1 MTSVGDY
8 DLEHQIGAGAS
19 GTVWKAHRR
28 GPVTRVVALKRL
40 RAGSSSLDLA
50 RIRREATVLTE
61 LDHPHVVRV
70 LEVIHDGDGVALA
83 MQYAPGGSLDDLLA
97 ERRRLTPGQVVAV
110 AAPIA
115 DALASAHRR
124 GVLHG
129 DVKPANVLFTSDGE
143 PLLTDFGVART
154 LGHVTSDQISGT
166 AEYLAPELLDGAQP
180 DPRADIYSLAVVCYQ
195 ALAGQPPYTGP
206 VPLAVARAA
215 DVGDH
220 VRLETMPDVPEALAR
235 VVEQAMDRR
244 PERRFATADELARAL
259 RTTVPAGEV
268 RVPGPAAAPRHD
280 ADDTST
286 GLTRTFGPRPP
297 RPEPTEPR
305 PRRRVPLVA
314 VAGLL
319 AAGGIYLVRGP
330 LASDDGDRDPE
341 VDCPVVAPPV
351 AAPGGQVVDGDV
363 AGDGCTVSGVFES
376 GRLPDGT
383 PGMVLTIL
391 LDGVPKQIGIGAPG
405 DQLVLGDWN
414 CDGVDTPGLYRAGE
428 GDVQYFDVWP
438 AVEQRSYRPDAT
450 EQVITGGVATLVR
463 GQGTD
468 GDCDRIDVSASSSEA
483 DAPGAAGGG
492 RPPVATE
499 VRAPHSAS
507 RTAGTPASAIIV
519 AAGGIRIARRAGAA
533 RPGQIRRL
541 GTSGTSD
548 RQVRHR

>member
-40 RAGSSSLDLA
+40 RAGSSSVDLA

-97 ERRRLTPGQVVAV
+97 ERRRLTPGQAVAV

-124 GVLHG
+124 GILHG

-180 DPRADIYSLAVVCYQ
+180 DPRADIYSLGIVCYQ
-195 ALAGQPPYTGP
+195 ALTGQPPYTGP

-215 DVGDH
+215 DAGDH
-220 VRLETMPDVPEALAR
+220 PRLDRMPDVPDALAR
-235 VVEQAMDRR
+235 VVEQAMHRR

-268 RVPGPAAAPRHD
+268 RVPGPAAAPRRD

-297 RPEPTEPR
+297 RAEPTEAR

-330 LASDDGDRDPE
+330 LASDDDGERDAA
-341 VDCPVVAPPV
+341 VGCPVVEPPL
-351 AAPGGQVVDGDV
+351 AAPGGQVVQGDV
-363 AGDGCTVSGVFES
+363 AGDGCTVTGVFES
-376 GRLPDGT
+376 GSLPDGR
-383 PGMVLTIL
+383 PGMVLTIP
-391 LDGVPKQIGIGAPG
+391 LDGVPKQIGMGAPG
-405 DQLVLGDWN
+405 DQVLLGDWN

-428 GDVQYFDVWP
+428 GEVQYFDVWP
-438 AVEQRSYRPDAT
+438 TVEQRSYRPDST
-450 EQVITGGVATLVR
+450 EQVTSGGVATLVR
-463 GQGTD
+463 GAGAD
-468 GDCDRIDVSASSSEA
+468 GDCDRVDVVAPSAGA
-483 DAPGAAGGG
+483 AQPGASGGQD
-492 RPPVATE
+492 PVAAEAMAVHT
-499 VRAPHSAS
+499 PS
-507 RTAGTPASAIIV
+507 RNAGTPA
-519 AAGGIRIARRAGAA
+519 
-533 RPGQIRRL
+533 
-541 GTSGTSD
+541 
-548 RQVRHR
+548 